1 MKSMNFCTS
10 LFLHINKVA
19 DYQMQKQTT
28 ALYVYQTADGMKH
41 SSPRHLHVKKL
52 DLQDKHNK
60 GVHLQ
65 VYHVAAREARRTEEK
80 QDRISRIRWG
90 HIRLNLSVHV
100 IEKHF

>member
-1 MKSMNFCTS
+1 
-10 LFLHINKVA
+10 
-19 DYQMQKQTT
+19 MQKQKQT
-28 ALYVYQTADGMKH
+28 ALYVYQMSDGMKH
-41 SSPRHLHVKKL
+41 LSPIHLHVKKL

-60 GVHLQ
+60 GTHLQ
-65 VYHVAAREARRTEEK
+65 VYHVAAREAWRTEEK